1 MLPWIEQRNFCR
13 WHLIHKTR
21 EPPGLKMK
29 YFPVYLDLENQPVL
43 MVGDGESA
51 LQKIRLL
58 IKTTAKIFLI
68 GETVHP
74 EIKSLMSRSR
84 VTWLRRDFREDD
96 VLGKALV
103 YAATDDQ
110 VLNQKVAAAAR
121 KHGVPVNVVD
131 VPELCSFIT
140 PAIVDRSPVIIAI
153 GTEGAA
159 PILAR
164 EIKAKLEALLP
175 KNYGALARYAQSL
188 RDRIAAEVQDGSF
201 RRKIW
206 EKLLAGRF
214 RRQVLADDLI
224 GAEHSFETALRA
236 YEPGRAEIG
245 SVALVGCGPGDPDL
259 LTLKAQQLLQSADV
273 LVFDRLVN
281 PEILEYAR
289 RDARRIHVGKTP
301 GQISTSQDDINQ
313 ILIDEALAGHDVVR
327 LKGGDPFIF
336 GRAVE
341 ELEALHSED
350 IPVTVVPGISAAHAS
365 AASIGLPLT
374 MRARHRKFSVIT
386 GATVEGLADHDWN
399 SLAREDQAFAIY
411 MGVRMASAIQ
421 EKLLQA
427 GSHPDTPVVIVEKAT
442 LPDQRSVVTRLEH
455 LVQCIEGTG
464 LHGPAIIFVG
474 LSWAQAGLDVP
485 DDVEIFEDGE
495 TLAIPAADSAVARKQ
510 SEETVEWNYG

>member
-1 MLPWIEQRNFCR
+1 
-13 WHLIHKTR
+13 
-21 EPPGLKMK
+21 MK

-58 IKTTAKIFLI
+58 IKTRAKIFLI
-68 GETVHP
+68 GDGVHP
-74 EIKSLMSRSR
+74 EIKSLIARSR
-84 VTWLRRDFREDD
+84 VTWLNRSFREDD
-96 VLGKALV
+96 VQGKSLV
-103 YAATDDQ
+103 YAATDDAF
-110 VLNQKVAAAAR
+110 LNKKVAGAAK

-131 VPELCSFIT
+131 VPDLCSFIT
-140 PAIVDRSPVIIAI
+140 PAIVDRDPVTIAI

-164 EIKAKLEALLP
+164 EIKAKLEAMLP
-175 KNYGALARYAQSL
+175 KNYGHLARYAQSL
-188 RDRIAAEVQDGSF
+188 RERIAAEVQDGSF

-206 EKLLAGRF
+206 EKLFAGRF
-214 RRQVLADDLI
+214 RRQVLADDLA
-224 GAEHSFETALRA
+224 GARETFESALRT

-273 LVFDRLVN
+273 LVVDRLVN

-327 LKGGDPFIF
+327 LKGGDPLIF

-341 ELEALHSED
+341 ELEALQSEQ
-350 IPVTVVPGISAAHAS
+350 IPVTVIPGISAAHAS
-365 AASIGLPLT
+365 AASIALPLT
-374 MRARHRKFSVIT
+374 MREQRRKFSVIT

-399 SLAREDQAFAIY
+399 GLARDDQAFAIY
-411 MGVRMASAIQ
+411 MGVRMAPAIQ

-427 GSHPDTPVVIVEKAT
+427 DGDPETPVVIVEKAT
-442 LPDQRSVVTRLEH
+442 LAEQRAVASRLAD
-455 LVQCIEGTG
+455 LAQCIETKG
-464 LHGPAIIFVG
+464 LRGPAIIFVG
-474 LSWAQAGLDVP
+474 LSWAQAGLDIP
-485 DDVEIFEDGE
+485 EGVEIFKTDESLESAPVDC
-495 TLAIPAADSAVARKQ
+495 AAARGKTR
-510 SEETVEWNYG
+510 ETVGSNYA